1 MEKYKRFGDE
11 NDGIF
16 TNMQK
21 IERDSRT
28 EESES
33 ERHLLAIQS
42 NQFDDLSPLE
52 VLRSERLAWQIVTG
66 AVEMLIQSRDYI
78 MTLTPFSFSKYI
90 YIYILMLLPLKQN
103 E

>member
-16 TNMQK
+16 ANMQK
-21 IERDSRT
+21 SERDSRT

-78 MTLTPFSFSKYI
+78 MTLTPFPFSKYI
-90 YIYILMLLPLKQN
+90 
-103 E
+103 